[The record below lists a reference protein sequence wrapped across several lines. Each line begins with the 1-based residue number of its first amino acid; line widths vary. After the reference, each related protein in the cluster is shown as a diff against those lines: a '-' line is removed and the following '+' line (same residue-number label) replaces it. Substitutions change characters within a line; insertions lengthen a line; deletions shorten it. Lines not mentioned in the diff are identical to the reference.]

1 MIELLKQTENNLAI
15 IFNDPTKLSVEQAKA
30 LQSVTAMIQE
40 RYQEGIT
47 EWVRQRSSVQTPLSF

>member
-1 MIELLKQTENNLAI
+1 MMTLLKQTENNLAI